1 MNFRGQRYLAILL
14 TCIMFGLASRPAAAG
29 FVPVED
35 PKELSARL
43 LAPKGIYPGVVSLL
57 RRDPGG
63 GIHHSCSAVLV
74 APLWAITQA
83 YCVTTNFTEGGA
95 TGTTDPASEFAI
107 GYGSTSIG
115 ETIKVGIEKIE
126 LSGRPP
132 DAGGDVE
139 YGLAL
144 LKLAHPISIPP
155 TEIAH
160 VPAKGEAASVAATG
174 GAVVAGWGRFFAD
187 EPDASLINQRHLSVR
202 IMPREECVTNY
213 GDRIVASAFCAKSA
227 FESIDVCDGF
237 GGGPLLVP
245 SATGKF
251 IVQGLVSW
259 GEVCSKRGKPHVYTD
274 LAHYRDWIAATIGVP
289 PETKDSAPAATRT
302 VSPDGPAEPA
312 VDTSSEEFQTR
323 IVGPTSN
330 LAPTGLFRYMVS
342 LGHSKQNQALGHFC
356 GGSLISPHWVLT
368 AAHCAQD
375 YVGKVDALQLKI
387 DSEVLSRGGILLR
400 AKRVI
405 VHEQYQPEGANHPP
419 QNDIA
424 LIEIDGS
431 VPSDIVPAPIMTPP
445 VESTLLGSRPDATV
459 IGWGKNAFSAFGK
472 TSDHLHWTTVK
483 LVDNGACNGPTH
495 YAGNI
500 SAKQLC
506 AGHEFADSCQGDSG
520 GPLFTMDAR
529 QEFVQIGIVSW
540 GEGCAKPEKPGVYV
554 RLSSYIDWIKAAMR
568 R

>member
-1 MNFRGQRYLAILL
+1 MAFRRRCYLAMSLA
-14 TCIMFGLASRPAAAG
+14 GLACSVALAPAAGG

-35 PKELSARL
+35 AKELSARL
-43 LAPKGIYPGVVSLL
+43 LAPKGLYPGAVSLM
-57 RRDPGG
+57 RRDSGA
-63 GIHHSCSAVLV
+63 IHHSCSAVLI
-74 APLWAITQA
+74 APQWAITQA
-83 YCVTTNFTEGGA
+83 YCVTTNFTEGA
-95 TGTTDPASEFAI
+95 LTGKTDPPSEFAI

-115 ETIKVGIEKIE
+115 ESIKVGVEKIV

-132 DAGGDVE
+132 DAAGDVE

-144 LKLAHPISIPP
+144 IKLANPISIAP
-155 TEIAH
+155 TEITQ
-160 VPAKGEAASVAATG
+160 VPAKGEPASEAATG
-174 GAVVAGWGRFFAD
+174 GAVVVGWGRFFAD
-187 EPDASLINQRHLSVR
+187 EPSTGLVNQRHLSVR
-202 IMPREECVTNY
+202 VMPREDCVSIY
-213 GDRIVASAFCAKSA
+213 GERIVSSAFCAKSA
-227 FESIDVCDGF
+227 FDSIDACEGF
-237 GGGPLLVP
+237 GGAPLLVP
-245 SATGKF
+245 SAAGKL
-251 IVQGLVSW
+251 IAQGLVSW
-259 GEVCSKRGKPHVYTD
+259 GRSCSKMNQPHVYTD
-274 LAHYRDWIAATIGVP
+274 LAHYRDWIVATIGAL
-289 PETKDSAPAATRT
+289 PETKGAAPAATRT
-302 VSPDGPAEPA
+302 VSPDAPAEPA
-312 VDTSSEEFQTR
+312 VDTTRKEFQTR

-330 LAPTGLFRYMVS
+330 LAPTGLFRYTVS

-368 AAHCAQD
+368 AAHCAKD
-375 YVGKVDALQLKI
+375 YVGKADALQLKL

-405 VHEQYQPEGANHPP
+405 VHEQYQPEREGEPP

-431 VPSDIVPAPIMTPP
+431 VPSDIVPAPLMTPP

-483 LVDNGACNGPTH
+483 LVGNGVCNDPRR
-495 YAGNI
+495 YAGHI
-500 SAKQLC
+500 SARQLC

-520 GPLFTMDAR
+520 GPLFTVDER

-540 GEGCAKPEKPGVYV
+540 GEGCAQPEKPGVYV
-554 RLSSYIDWIKAAMR
+554 RLSAYIDWIRAAMR